1 MAKKKKSSNVFKTAR
16 LMGEN
21 VGKLVVESKKTIR
34 KGKKELM
41 YTAEKLQTAGKKAG
55 REARTTARTT
65 TQETIPQ
72 LVKEFKKGINK
83 GMKKRR

>member
-21 VGKLVVESKKTIR
+21 IGKLVSESKKTIR
-34 KGKKELM
+34 KGKKGLE
-41 YTAEKLQTAGKKAG
+41 YTAETIETAGKKAE
-55 REARTTARTT
+55 RKAKTT
-65 TQETIPQ
+65 THETIPQ
-72 LVKEFKKGINK
+72 LVKEFKRGISK